1 MKILEEFDFFSKR
14 KITGAYPCR
23 VVMDKII
30 TNEKIIIFTQVA
42 KLIGDGKLE
51 ILDYDGITKIIIK

>member
-1 MKILEEFDFFSKR
+1 
-14 KITGAYPCR
+14 
-23 VVMDKII
+23 MDKII